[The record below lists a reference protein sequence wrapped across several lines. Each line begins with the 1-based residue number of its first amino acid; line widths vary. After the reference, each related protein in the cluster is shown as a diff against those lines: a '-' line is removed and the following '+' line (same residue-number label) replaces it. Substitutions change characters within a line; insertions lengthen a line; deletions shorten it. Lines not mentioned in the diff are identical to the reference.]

1 MFYLFQAEKRLLE
14 SQKRHLSYVLNVNI
28 KLIKLH
34 LVILILYTEKAIS
47 KTCVLYVC
55 THPRVLNTHTHTHSC
70 EAAYSSQPVSA
81 SLQIET
87 YFEQCL
93 IRYDDTYSPH
103 VC

>member
-1 MFYLFQAEKRLLE
+1 MIEYKITFLFEKFCWRKLEIYIMFYLFQAEKRLLE

-55 THPRVLNTHTHTHSC
+55 THPRVLNTHTHT
-70 EAAYSSQPVSA
+70 
-81 SLQIET
+81 LM
-87 YFEQCL
+87 
-93 IRYDDTYSPH
+93 
-103 VC
+103 